1 MLLCFPAG
9 ASIAQN
15 TRLQRF
21 QVHSNGTL
29 VIHKVLPLDQ
39 GHYLCKIQNQ
49 YGEDKI
55 VVNLVVEAEH
65 PKVLHPRY
73 REATTYLG
81 ETVELMCQS
90 QGHPKPRITWV
101 LPDRAVVHSGGPT
114 NGISVQRVSVSP
126 NGTLYIKSASHTDQ
140 GIYKCVSSNALGAD
154 TISVRLSV
162 AALPPIIEQSRHE
175 NVTLS
180 EGSTA
185 FLNCTAMGAPHPS
198 IAWTT
203 PDGMQLHP
211 SQFINGRNLFVFPNG
226 TLFVRSLVLTDTGR
240 YECSVTNVVGTARR
254 TIILTVRTS
263 MKSSRAKITF
273 SSSQKTDVIYGGRLH
288 LDCIASGNPEPRI
301 IWRTPLKKLVDAHY
315 R

>member
-15 TRLQRF
+15 TRVQRF

-29 VIHKVLPLDQ
+29 VIHNVLPLDQ
-39 GHYLCKIQNQ
+39 GHYLCSVQNQ

-55 VVNLVVEAEH
+55 VVNLIVEAEH

-73 REATTYLG
+73 REATAYLG
-81 ETVELMCQS
+81 ETVEMMCQS
-90 QGHPKPRITWV
+90 QGNPKPQITWV
-101 LPDRAVVHSGGPT
+101 QPDRTMVHSGVST
-114 NGISVQRVSVSP
+114 NYMSGQRVSVSP
-126 NGTLYIKSASHTDQ
+126 NGTLYIKYASHTDR
-140 GIYKCVSSNALGAD
+140 GIYKCISSNALGAD
-154 TISVRLSV
+154 TISVRLTV
-162 AALPPIIEQSRHE
+162 ASLPPVIKQPRHE
-175 NVTLS
+175 NVSLS

-185 FLNCTAMGAPHPS
+185 FLNCTAMGAPQPS
-198 IAWTT
+198 IAWIT

-226 TLFVRSLVLTDTGR
+226 TLFVRSLVLTDRGR
-240 YECSVTNVVGTARR
+240 YECSVTNVVGTAQR
-254 TIILTVRTS
+254 TIILTVRKS
-263 MKSSRAKITF
+263 MKSSRARITF
-273 SSSQKTDVIYGGRLH
+273 SSSQKTDVVYGDRLH
-288 LDCIASGNPEPRI
+288 LGCIASGNPEPRI